1 MKKQGQ
7 MNFIEN
13 SILFGEGSRLA
24 SESNILIDKDKDLVA
39 LDLSNNLNNISM
51 PNLISADDEIIMSII
66 DETNSLMDK
75 EYFFINGNNLR
86 TIKIYFTNLFR
97 KDCEINKREN
107 NINMK
112 LDSNSYCV
120 YLQDQLINYLSKKS
134 LFNNNDEIDEKNE
147 EEKIEEEKKEEE
159 KIEKEEKFDSNE
171 IIKIEE
177 IEKDNIN
184 NVI

>member
-13 SILFGEGSRLA
+13 SILFGERSRLA
-24 SESNILIDKDKDLVA
+24 SESNVLIDKDKDLIT
-39 LDLSNNLNNISM
+39 LDLSNNFNNTSM
-51 PNLISADDEIIMSII
+51 PNLIGADDEINLNTF

-75 EYFFINGNNLR
+75 EYFFVDGNNLR

-97 KDCEINKREN
+97 KDCEINKRET

-120 YLQDQLINYLSKKS
+120 YLQDQILNYLSKKS
-134 LFNNNDEIDEKNE
+134 LFKNNDEIE
-147 EEKIEEEKKEEE
+147 EEKDDEKT
-159 KIEKEEKFDSNE
+159 EKEEKDNSNE

-177 IEKDNIN
+177 NNEDNIN
-184 NVI
+184 NDV